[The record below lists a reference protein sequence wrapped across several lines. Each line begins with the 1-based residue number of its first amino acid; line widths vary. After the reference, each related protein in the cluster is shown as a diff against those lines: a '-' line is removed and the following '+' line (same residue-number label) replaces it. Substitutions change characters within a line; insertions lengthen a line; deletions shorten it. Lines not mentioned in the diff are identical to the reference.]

1 MDDSHPYGEHLLE
14 MPEGKSFDRKS
25 SSYELGKLANIL
37 IAFANADGGSVA
49 IGIKNREF
57 EGINHLSNK
66 KINDF
71 LQVGNQLV
79 VPALVV
85 SEQFIDVTDA
95 DNKPNRVLLLSV
107 APGEGVIYSNKK
119 DEVYLR
125 IGDETHKVTYVER
138 QRLEYDRN
146 VREYESQII
155 EDALLIDLDEVVVEQ
170 YRALYSF
177 TGDNLWDLLF
187 PRGLAKR
194 IRTAEGKEDYRL
206 TVAGVLLLAKQPTT
220 FLPGA
225 RIRFVRYE
233 GNKALTGV
241 DLNIVKQV
249 RVDGPL
255 IKMLEEIISVVES
268 QLRTFM
274 RLNIANGKFT
284 EVPEYPKGAWM
295 EGIVN
300 AVVHRAYHY
309 NGDDIRILMFDDHID
324 IHSPGGFPAVV
335 TPDNIRWTHYSRNPF
350 IARALTDFG
359 WVREFGEGV
368 DRMYADMGE
377 FYLDDPIYRID
388 ANSVDLILKN
398 NIVVRSVRKNSAI
411 EAILGKDWENLN
423 LVEQTAVTLA
433 FEHGKIRTGEIS
445 EASNTSNSTAR
456 RSLYH
461 LIALGILEKVAT
473 SKNDPKQYYQLIAQ
487 R

>member
-1 MDDSHPYGEHLLE
+1 

-155 EDALLIDLDEVVVEQ
+155 EDALL
-170 YRALYSF
+170 
-177 TGDNLWDLLF
+177 
-187 PRGLAKR
+187 
-194 IRTAEGKEDYRL
+194 
-206 TVAGVLLLAKQPTT
+206 
-220 FLPGA
+220 
-225 RIRFVRYE
+225 
-233 GNKALTGV
+233 
-241 DLNIVKQV
+241 
-249 RVDGPL
+249 
-255 IKMLEEIISVVES
+255 
-268 QLRTFM
+268 
-274 RLNIANGKFT
+274 
-284 EVPEYPKGAWM
+284 
-295 EGIVN
+295 
-300 AVVHRAYHY
+300 
-309 NGDDIRILMFDDHID
+309 
-324 IHSPGGFPAVV
+324 
-335 TPDNIRWTHYSRNPF
+335 
-350 IARALTDFG
+350 TD
-359 WVREFGEGV
+359 
-368 DRMYADMGE
+368 
-377 FYLDDPIYRID
+377 
-388 ANSVDLILKN
+388 
-398 NIVVRSVRKNSAI
+398 
-411 EAILGKDWENLN
+411 
-423 LVEQTAVTLA
+423 
-433 FEHGKIRTGEIS
+433 
-445 EASNTSNSTAR
+445 
-456 RSLYH
+456 
-461 LIALGILEKVAT
+461 
-473 SKNDPKQYYQLIAQ
+473 
-487 R
+487 